1 MSSNLPTR
9 LRSIRERIAGGGVTP
24 SLTVLE
30 EAAAHIERLEALV
43 NDLRAERAQR
53 DA

>member
-1 MSSNLPTR
+1 MSSTLPTQ
-9 LRSIRERIAGGGVTP
+9 LRSVRERIEGGGALP

-30 EAAAHIERLEALV
+30 KAAAHIERLEALV
-43 NDLRAERAQR
+43 NDLRAER